1 MTPDQERDVLTRCIE
16 IATRLTGEKP
26 VGYRAPLYQVR
37 ELTLDLLEEFGF
49 EYGMILLLSPNS
61 T

>member
-37 ELTLDLLEEFGF
+37 ESTLDLLEEFGF